1 MSLYIK
7 VKKTDGSTIIA
18 ESTTV
23 TPTSWQYDPDL
34 QCDGDDNANSILIQ
48 LDDAAGPATTY
59 LKLTI
64 PAAHQNNPGCEEPGA
79 SPAGCAI
86 ATEEST
92 RFWNK
97 AVGEVIADALSRDN
111 NTAHFSV
118 MSNEC
123 ICVDGAGAKLCAA
136 AIAAGEDVDE
146 QYYNHIFDNVS
157 IGSVSP

>member
-18 ESTTV
+18 NSTTI
-23 TPTSWQYDPDL
+23 TPTSWSYDPDL
-34 QCDGDDNANSILIQ
+34 QCDGSDNANSIIIP
-48 LDDAAGPATTY
+48 LDDVAAPATTY

-64 PAAHQNNPGCEEPGA
+64 PAAHQNNPDCAEPGA

-86 ATEEST
+86 ATAESN

-123 ICVDGAGAKLCAA
+123 VCVDGAGEKLCADQV
-136 AIAAGEDVDE
+136 AAGEDVDE
-146 QYYNHIFDNVS
+146 LYYNHIFDNVS

>member
-7 VKKTDGSTIIA
+7 VKKTDGSTLIA
-18 ESTTV
+18 QSTTIV
-23 TPTSWQYDPDL
+23 PTSWSYDPDL
-34 QCDGDDNANSILIQ
+34 ACDLSDNANSIIIPLN
-48 LDDAAGPATTY
+48 DDATPDY

-86 ATEEST
+86 ATDEST

-111 NTAHFSV
+111 KTAHFSV

-123 ICVDGAGAKLCAA
+123 ICVDGAGEALCAA
-136 AIAAGEDVDE
+136 AVAAGEDVDE

-157 IGSVSP
+157 IGPVA